1 MKKFDLL
8 TSWQKGEIDRRTF
21 LTGLAAISTIIVLPA
36 CNPDSEP
43 DTRDPDVLSGKEW
56 DILKASQN
64 HMFPKTED
72 APGADEINATVY
84 LQAVLSDKNGD
95 PEEQDFIKSG
105 ITWVEEEA
113 KETEGRSF
121 LSLDEDGRERVL
133 RSMETHGWGE
143 RWLSLILLY
152 IFEALLSDPLY
163 GGNPDGVGWAWLEH
177 YPGVPRPTK
186 DKIYGRL

>member
-1 MKKFDLL
+1 MDKYKLL
-8 TSWQKGEIDRRTF
+8 VSWQKGEIDRRTF
-21 LTGLAAISTIIVLPA
+21 LTRLAAISTIIVLPA
-36 CNPDSEP
+36 CNGEIESDN
-43 DTRDPDVLSGKEW
+43 RNPDVLTRKEW
-56 DILKASQN
+56 DILKTAQI

-72 APGADEINATVY
+72 APGSDEINATVY
-84 LQAVLSDKNGD
+84 LQAVLADRNGD
-95 PEEQDFIKSG
+95 QEERDFIKSG

-113 KETEGRSF
+113 EETEQRSF

-143 RWLSLILLY
+143 RWLSLILVY

-177 YPGVPRPTK
+177 YPGVPQPTK